1 MATRKPTFEDLP
13 PEVERN
19 EENLELWETLDDETR
34 LWIID
39 NAKDII
45 NEYGINTVYLILSAL
60 YAGA

>member
-19 EENLELWETLDDETR
+19 EENLELWETLTEEIQRRIVDRAE
-34 LWIID
+34 
-39 NAKDII
+39 DIV
-45 NEYGINTVYLILSAL
+45 EDYEVNTIYLIGCAL

>member
-19 EENLELWETLDDETR
+19 EENLESWNALDDFDQRRVANRAKE
-34 LWIID
+34 IID
-39 NAKDII
+39 
-45 NEYGINTVYLILSAL
+45 EYGINTVYLIASAL